1 MKDGTTSGIMA
12 NFRRVLFSS
21 YARNAFFSYYVGN
34 LKILGVDSTVVKE
47 WGYLTGPK
55 NLLEPDIIESTERPV
70 LNLIR
75 ELHLSG
81 LCIDVGAWIGYYSL
95 LLARD
100 ARKVIALEP
109 DPRNIKYLRHNLIVN
124 KVNNVRILPFALD
137 TKDGDADLVL
147 APMSSGNSL
156 HASGY
161 TRKVKT
167 IRLETL
173 LADLC
178 EREIDL
184 IKMDVEGAEF
194 SIINNLDKSVFYPV
208 NKWLIECHKKGAPQ
222 RQLQAI
228 FETNG
233 YGVEWLRDNNNGL
246 TDHIYAVK
254 K

>member
-1 MKDGTTSGIMA
+1 MS
-12 NFRRVLFSS
+12 NFRAMLFSS
-21 YARNAFFSYYVGN
+21 YARNAFFSYYIN
-34 LKILGVDSTVVKE
+34 TLKIPGADSTIIKE
-47 WGYLTGPK
+47 WGCLKGPK
-55 NLLEPDIIESTERPV
+55 NLLAPDIIESTERPV

-75 ELHLSG
+75 ELHLRG

-95 LLARD
+95 LLAQD

-109 DPRNIKYLRHNLIVN
+109 DPRNIRYLRHNLIVN
-124 KVNNVRILPFALD
+124 KVNNVRILPLALD

-147 APMSSGNSL
+147 SPMSSGNSL

-161 TRKVKT
+161 TRKVRT
-167 IRLETL
+167 IQLETL
-173 LADLC
+173 LADHC
-178 EREIDL
+178 EGEIDL
-184 IKMDVEGAEF
+184 IKMDIEGAEF
-194 SIINNLDKSVFYPV
+194 SILNNLNKSVFQQV

-246 TDHIYAVK
+246 TDHLYAVK